1 MLRPAETALLTTV
14 RRTVGWP
21 AATVVVLPLV
31 VGLWALFWD
40 NPKLDLYA
48 PPFAGHYGPRV
59 GAWTVVP
66 VIAGVLLY
74 RRAPWLVTL
83 PWGRFLVA
91 STGAAVLWSVALAL
105 MDGPAALRD
114 PLLPSG
120 EYLHDVPRVD
130 GFGSFLGGFTR
141 TIAHGPHPW
150 TTQVAGH
157 PPLLLLVLA
166 GLRAVG
172 LGGPG
177 PAAVLFVGVGC
188 TAVAAVLVTVRS
200 VVDEPTARACA
211 PFVALAPAAL
221 WVAVSADALFMAV
234 MAWGIA
240 LVAVRRGA
248 LAGGVVIGVAL
259 MLSYS
264 VIPLGLLVLA
274 VTRRVRPLFWASVGV
289 LGVLG
294 FFWYFGFYYP
304 DGLDQTLVRVRAGD
318 GGRRPYEYFLFANLA
333 VLAVALG
340 PAGVTALVARPRGAL
355 AWLVVPAAVA
365 VGVSDL
371 SGASRGEVERI
382 WLPFVPWLL
391 VATARLPQPRQW
403 LGLQLVAGVVLDVV
417 LRAKW

>member
-1 MLRPAETALLTTV
+1 M
-14 RRTVGWP
+14 
-21 AATVVVLPLV
+21 VVVLPLA
-31 VGLWALFWD
+31 VGLWALVWD
-40 NPKLDLYA
+40 NPRLDLYA

-59 GAWTVVP
+59 GAWTVIP
-66 VIAGVLLY
+66 VLAAVLLY
-74 RRAPWLVTL
+74 RSASWLVTL
-83 PWGRFLVA
+83 PWRWLLAG
-91 STGAAVLWSVALAL
+91 STGAAVLWSVSLAL
-105 MDGPAALRD
+105 MDGPAALRN

-120 EYLHDVPRVD
+120 EYLHDVPRVV
-130 GFGSFLGGFTR
+130 GFASFLHGFTA

-177 PAAVLFVGVGC
+177 PAAILFVGVGC
-188 TAVAAVLVTVRS
+188 TAVAAVLVTVRE
-200 VVDEPTARACA
+200 VVDEPAARACA

-234 MAWGIA
+234 IAWGVA
-240 LVAVRRGA
+240 LLTVRRGA
-248 LAGGVVIGVAL
+248 LAGGVVIGIAL

-274 VTRRVRPLFWASVGV
+274 VTRRVRPLAWAGLGV
-289 LGVLG
+289 LVVLG
-294 FFWYFGFYYP
+294 FFWYFGFFYP

-318 GGRRPYEYFLFANLA
+318 GGSRPYQYFLVANLA

-340 PAGVTALVARPRGAL
+340 PAGVTALTTWTRGSL
-355 AWLVVPAAVA
+355 AWLVAPVLVAVA
-365 VGVSDL
+365 VSDL

-391 VATARLPQPRQW
+391 VATARLPRSRQW
-403 LGLQLVAGVVLDVV
+403 LGLQLGAALVLDAL

>member
-1 MLRPAETALLTTV
+1 M
-14 RRTVGWP
+14 
-21 AATVVVLPLV
+21 VVVLPLA
-31 VGLWALFWD
+31 VGLWALVWD
-40 NPKLDLYA
+40 NPRLDLYA

-59 GAWTVVP
+59 GAWTVIP
-66 VIAGVLLY
+66 VLAAVLLY
-74 RRAPWLVTL
+74 RSASWLVTL
-83 PWGRFLVA
+83 PWRWLLAG
-91 STGAAVLWSVALAL
+91 STGAAVLWSVSLAL

-120 EYLHDVPRVD
+120 EYLHDVPRVV
-130 GFGSFLGGFTR
+130 GFASLLHGFTA

-177 PAAVLFVGVGC
+177 PAAIMFVGVGC
-188 TAVAAVLVTVRS
+188 TAVAAVLVTVRE
-200 VVDEPTARACA
+200 VVDEPAARACA

-234 MAWGIA
+234 IAWGVA
-240 LVAVRRGA
+240 LLTVRRGA
-248 LAGGVVIGVAL
+248 LAGGVVIGIAL

-274 VTRRVRPLFWASVGV
+274 VTRRVRPLAWVGLGV
-289 LGVLG
+289 LVVLG
-294 FFWYFGFYYP
+294 FFWYFGFFYP

-318 GGRRPYEYFLFANLA
+318 GGSRPYQYFLVANLA

-340 PAGVTALVARPRGAL
+340 PAGVTALTIWTRGSL
-355 AWLVVPAAVA
+355 AWLVAPVLVAVA
-365 VGVSDL
+365 VSDL

-391 VATARLPQPRQW
+391 VATARLPRPRQW
-403 LGLQLVAGVVLDVV
+403 LGLQLGAALVLDAL